1 MLPTVGGL
9 GFIGGE
15 PIGVYLNEF
24 FPFIGE
30 IILLINSADRAD
42 GGAKIAIDALIGID
56 IKLRS
61 SFESALIF
69 SWMNT
74 IHWTY
79 INTCRIFR
87 ADARLSNDVS
97 HRSSSSRLTR
107 ETSTSASA
115 SVHRIGMLVDYGDD
129 FCHAAIKMIG
139 NHNLSAKVRFS

>member
-87 ADARLSNDVS
+87 ADAGLSNDVC
-97 HRSSSSRLTR
+97 HKSSSNGCRRDVCYYLCG
-107 ETSTSASA
+107 
-115 SVHRIGMLVDYGDD
+115 VHRIGISVDYGDD
-129 FCHAAIKMIG
+129 FCHAAIKMMG